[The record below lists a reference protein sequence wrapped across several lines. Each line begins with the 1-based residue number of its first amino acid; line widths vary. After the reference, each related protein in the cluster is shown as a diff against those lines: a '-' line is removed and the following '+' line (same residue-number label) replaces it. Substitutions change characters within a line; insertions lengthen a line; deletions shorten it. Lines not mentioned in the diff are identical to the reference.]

1 MLDFWYPEKL
11 DQGGGLLQ
19 EGRQSGGV
27 GPIQPLARSASGAR
41 WVAVWHGSTTRAT
54 TRSLTRR

>member
-41 WVAVWHGSTTRAT
+41 GWRCGTDPLHGLRRAV
-54 TRSLTRR
+54 